1 MPKIPGISHKDA
13 VRALEKAGFSVVRQ
27 SGHIVMGDGK
37 RRLFGR
43 FGIRPE
49 TVVAAQALPFVKI
62 ADAGDQI
69 LAAQFAKV
77 PHAAG

>member
-1 MPKIPGISHKDA
+1 LG
-13 VRALEKAGFSVVRQ
+13 G
-27 SGHIVMGDGK
+27 GDGE
-37 RRLFGR
+37 RRLLRR

-49 TVVAAQALPFVKI
+49 AVAAAQALPFVKI